1 MAAALNRVFIVVAF
15 VEGALAILG
24 QIVGK
29 DLSLLAFLA
38 RAFSDANKEARQLAK
53 TGSDLASTFT
63 KDLNE
68 LSLTAK
74 QSEEA
79 FKNFSDTVNE
89 SLDIGSLGIAIDDVQ
104 ELFGTVEGTLTN
116 AIVGGI
122 AGAIVF
128 IPDLAFKLGLLLVDG
143 VTEALHLQV

>member
-1 MAAALNRVFIVVAF
+1 MDELADAQTRFDKKTTAATKAAEKNQTALRGIANEIRGLENTTTTFGKIYTVTLKGTTFITNIFRASVNLLAAALNRVFIVVAL

-74 QSEEA
+74 QS
-79 FKNFSDTVNE
+79 
-89 SLDIGSLGIAIDDVQ
+89 GRGI
-104 ELFGTVEGTLTN
+104 
-116 AIVGGI
+116 
-122 AGAIVF
+122 
-128 IPDLAFKLGLLLVDG
+128 
-143 VTEALHLQV
+143 